1 MGRLKNTNV
10 GWDRERIVEALIG
23 RVAFLQSPNKPGD
36 DNGVD
41 VFGFFKADHP
51 RRPDIHI
58 PSLPFHM
65 QVKPENDPSF
75 ISKHIHE
82 LTQLHAPFYFA
93 VGNTEEFK
101 VEIYSGLGL
110 VGLCMIDG
118 RHELCR
124 RVDLGELRVILKLTE
139 NPGDNAGLP
148 RWVEDNTLEI
158 DFYKVAVLDVKTK
171 IDSKDVQRWRND
183 CAAIA
188 RSIESYNSGE
198 FVLDGPDGT
207 VAQAV
212 GIGTYSHGIKR
223 MMHASAILSGMIH
236 RGNSFAGGFDV
247 KDAEFLVVIGRV
259 AEYLNR
265 LRGRIL
271 DPTILSNLVS
281 EERWEAWYRNVS
293 EIARLRQEELNNHR
307 PHEES

>member
-1 MGRLKNTNV
+1 M
-10 GWDRERIVEALIG
+10 EAIIG

-41 VFGFFKADHP
+41 VLGFFKADHP
-51 RRPDIHI
+51 RRPDMQI

-65 QVKPENDPSF
+65 QVKPKNEPSF

-93 VGNTEEFK
+93 IGDTDEFT

-110 VGLCMIDG
+110 VGLCMIDD

-124 RVDLGELRVILKLTE
+124 RIDLGELKVLLKLTE
-139 NPGDNAGLP
+139 NPGDSAGLP

-158 DFYKVAVLDVKTK
+158 DFYKVAVLDTKTK
-171 IDSKDVQRWRND
+171 IDSKDVQRWRRD

-198 FVLDGPDGT
+198 FVLDCPEGT
-207 VAQAV
+207 VAQAI
-212 GIGTYSHGIKR
+212 GIGTYTHAVKR
-223 MMHASAILSGMIH
+223 MMHASAMLSEVIH
-236 RGNSFAGGFDV
+236 HGNSFAGGIDV
-247 KDAEFLVVIGRV
+247 EDAEFLVVMGRV
-259 AEYLNR
+259 AEYLNG

-271 DPTILSNLVS
+271 DPTILLKLVT
-281 EERWEAWYRNVS
+281 EERWVAWYRNVS
-293 EIARLRQEELNNHR
+293 AIARLRQQELNNQHSQD
-307 PHEES
+307 ES